1 MLMQAKQNECSN
13 FEFFQ
18 SGLASART
26 QDGATLLTCT
36 IICLFCSYVLM
47 SFDSHLPLEE
57 NRRWPGEL
65 ATISATSLQF
75 NLKFLLS

>member
-1 MLMQAKQNECSN
+1 
-13 FEFFQ
+13 
-18 SGLASART
+18 
-26 QDGATLLTCT
+26 
-36 IICLFCSYVLM
+36 M